1 MKVGICGKQPKTAGL
16 QDALVN
22 KLIALASAAE
32 KHGKYS
38 DEIARLLADGLFTTL
53 KNVNFD
59 DNAIEQQI
67 KRAKAERL
75 AISDEQYE
83 PMELFKGETDIVSL
97 RSALLFG
104 MKGMAAYA
112 HHAMNLGYRD
122 DEVFRWFI
130 KGISEIKK
138 EHTVEQWLDLLMEFG
153 RVNFKCMELLDS
165 ANTGTFGNP
174 VPTRVNTDIKK
185 GPFIVVSGHDL
196 LDLYELLQQ
205 TEGKGINIYTHSE
218 MLPAHGYPGLKNF
231 PHLSGNF
238 GTAWQGQQKEFK
250 DIPAPVLFTTNCL
263 MPPRPSYG
271 DRVYTTSVV
280 GYPGLYHISTDKDG
294 HKDYTPVIEKALA
307 LADAFG
313 CTVNELPLTLVLSWY
328 EQKAVCILLTLLS
341 LGIKNMYLGPTF
353 PAFFSETVTKVLV
366 DTFGLQPITTPM
378 QDIGSNLNL

>member
-1 MKVGICGKQPKTAGL
+1 MKVGIFGKQPKTAGL

-22 KLIALASAAE
+22 ELIALASAAE

-104 MKGMAAYA
+104 MKGMAVYA

-165 ANTGTFGNP
+165 ANTGTFGNTKRHSRL
-174 VPTRVNTDIKK
+174 VSYVCQLIIRTLFTYKLKFTDINAA
-185 GPFIVVSGHDL
+185 GVGTLP
-196 LDLYELLQQ
+196 Y
-205 TEGKGINIYTHSE
+205 IY
-218 MLPAHGYPGLKNF
+218 
-231 PHLSGNF
+231 
-238 GTAWQGQQKEFK
+238 
-250 DIPAPVLFTTNCL
+250 
-263 MPPRPSYG
+263 SYTG
-271 DRVYTTSVV
+271 
-280 GYPGLYHISTDKDG
+280 
-294 HKDYTPVIEKALA
+294 
-307 LADAFG
+307 
-313 CTVNELPLTLVLSWY
+313 
-328 EQKAVCILLTLLS
+328 S
-341 LGIKNMYLGPTF
+341 LG
-353 PAFFSETVTKVLV
+353 
-366 DTFGLQPITTPM
+366 
-378 QDIGSNLNL
+378 